1 MKDVNGNEVIVGSM
15 VEVIDGF
22 CNSLELKGFQGR
34 VVGETKTEAL
44 VQLPKGT
51 PHTHNGHL
59 TTLKSGVTA
68 KSLGLDTL
76 RYFGS
81 SEIRLFKSQG
91 EFKVGDLVEI
101 LDGISGIPEGTLTTI
116 LRVADG
122 VSPEVE
128 YSDGWDFGD
137 GIKGWHVSEKYLSLV
152 TADILAPE
160 TCVKVN
166 TEAQYQALMT
176 WVEGNLEEVTDRI
189 GFKYPRCYSMNQGL
203 KCTCARDSFYEE
215 RGYRILDFSEINL
228 LDSVKVSELSY
239 RPTKPFSLRDVSGT
253 GPCDSEF
260 DKVVCTA
267 TKDFNLTFNRPLDWT
282 KEIEDC
288 CVENGWISYLVSHG
302 LIEKNEV
309 EVVAA
314 PIIEYDQSKVYIFDS
329 GVYIHQL
336 HLIPGH
342 PKVYFWTDINNTNA
356 RWDSETHSTM
366 EAAIKHVGSEL
377 VQEFNSMKE
386 YIQSIS

>member
-1 MKDVNGNEVIVGSM
+1 MNDVNGNEVIVGSM
-15 VEVIDGF
+15 VEIVAGF
-22 CNSLELKGFQGR
+22 GNSLELKGFQGR
-34 VVGETKTEAL
+34 VVGEVGIEVL

-51 PHTHNGHL
+51 PHTHNGL
-59 TTLKSGVTA
+59 STTLKSGVKA
-68 KSLGLDTL
+68 SSLGLDTL
-76 RYFGS
+76 RYFGPS
-81 SEIRLFKSQG
+81 DIRLVKSQC

-101 LDGISGIPEGTLTTI
+101 LEEHQGVPKGTITTI
-116 LRVADG
+116 LKVADG
-122 VSPEVE
+122 CFPVVE
-128 YSDGWDFGD
+128 YSDGWYFGD
-137 GIKGWHVSEKYLSLV
+137 GIKGWHVPEKYLSLV
-152 TADILAPE
+152 TSNILAPE

-166 TEAQYQALMT
+166 TEAQYLALMT

-228 LDSVKVSELSY
+228 LDSAKISELSY

-267 TKDFNLTFNRPLDWT
+267 TKDFNLTFNRTVNWT

-288 CVENGWISYLVSHG
+288 CVENGWISYLLDRG
-302 LIEKNEV
+302 FIEKNEV
-309 EVVAA
+309 EVEVVAA
-314 PIIEYDQSKVYIFDS
+314 PYDQSKVYIFKSNVFD
-329 GVYIHQL
+329 HQL
-336 HLIPGH
+336 QLMPGN
-342 PKVYFWTDINNTNA
+342 PKAYFWADINNTNA
-356 RWDSETHSTM
+356 RWDSETHSTV
-366 EAAIKHVGSEL
+366 EAAIKHVGSER